1 MFTQTL
7 DRYTYTVH
15 GPNNRIATAHTPEL
29 VHVCFLTTL
38 YAIAICDEI
47 NYLNP
52 FISKCISFRCNIG
65 VYFFPPYLSYRCGTY
80 VVVTVIELMWRI
92 ITAQLHF
99 VIGRSKVLFLP
110 ISYFVRSR
118 KAMLYTCSDTF
129 FVLFVFVCSILYFMC
144 VHWHLLRLSTFRIIG
159 DAVTYKIGF
168 SDTTA
173 APFQHGYYIA
183 THFFFT
189 MRSIPFDIFLSRI
202 SRLRTITVVFL
213 FCLG

>member
-1 MFTQTL
+1 MRDLRRRHGNRADVANYHRTTPF
-7 DRYTYTVH
+7 RY
-15 GPNNRIATAHTPEL
+15 
-29 VHVCFLTTL
+29 
-38 YAIAICDEI
+38 
-47 NYLNP
+47 
-52 FISKCISFRCNIG
+52 
-65 VYFFPPYLSYRCGTY
+65 
-80 VVVTVIELMWRI
+80 W
-92 ITAQLHF
+92 AQQ
-99 VIGRSKVLFLP
+99 GLFLP

-118 KAMLYTCSDTF
+118 KAMLYACSDTF

-189 MRSIPFDIFLSRI
+189 MRSIPFDIFLSSF

-213 FCLG
+213 FVWDSHYFPTRVQQRPVKKSDGNEWMNTQEAIGFRQLFILRAIDFSNLFV